1 VAQLEELT
9 AEEQLEEV
17 TLLPVAQLEE
27 LTAEYH
33 KRDSFSRIFH
43 FVMFSMSYCR
53 LEQIRLFFLAITI
66 VFLTCSSAN
75 FSNLGMSGK
84 NSTMFQPAAAFPS
97 LKPNANLDIE
107 VVTSGLSEP
116 TGIAFVDNNTI
127 LILEKGG
134 QVRLISNGQLREEPL
149 MVLPVDSINERGL
162 LGIAVL
168 EKTQNHDGSISIDA
182 SNPAIEGLSLSSSS
196 SSTSNQRK
204 GIDVFLY
211 FTELL
216 SRAANSSYSAYTP
229 IDDSD
234 EELRNRVY
242 KYEWQDKKLINP
254 KLILDIPALPGP
266 NHNGGKI
273 AIGPDNFLYV
283 IIGDLNHSG
292 KLQNEINGGQPD
304 DTSVILR
311 VNPDTGQ
318 REGNINSNGSLFS
331 INENNATETST
342 TDLSPY
348 NMSQRYYA
356 YGIRNSFGL
365 AFDPI
370 SGKLWETENGYT
382 EYDEINVVNP
392 GFNSG
397 WQALMGPLSR
407 TSNDTN
413 SFLRDRL
420 VLFPGS
426 HYSDPVF
433 SWKDVVAPT
442 AIEFL
447 NSSKLGVGYRDNIF
461 VGDYNNGNLYFF
473 KLNETRNGISLDMDN
488 NVDSSKQHHKG
499 SLGPDNDEGLS
510 DSVVDN
516 DDELSGIV
524 FGSGFGSITDIKTG
538 PDGYLYILSFHDGIL
553 YRIVPSTTLVYST
566 PEQKEQEQ
574 SSNLN
579 LSKILFPQAIH
590 LINSKHQE
598 WGGVNGSLGQP
609 ISNIS
614 ITSDGLAFYR
624 IYETGAIYWKI
635 GGVPHE
641 VHGSIYNK
649 WKSMGSELSELGYP
663 LTDERPSSAGD
674 GGYFTLFEHGT
685 ICWTP
690 YTGAHEIH
698 GDIYRRWNTLGSELS
713 ELGYPLTDVQNV
725 AEEGASISYFQGGSI
740 RVFSNNGT
748 VQVLHSKDY
757 VDIVM
762 GQNAAYS
769 FHP

>member
-1 VAQLEELT
+1 MT
-9 AEEQLEEV
+9 
-17 TLLPVAQLEE
+17 
-27 LTAEYH
+27 
-33 KRDSFSRIFH
+33 
-43 FVMFSMSYCR
+43 
-53 LEQIRLFFLAITI
+53 
-66 VFLTCSSAN
+66 
-75 FSNLGMSGK
+75 FSNTTLINIGMYGN
-84 NSTMFQPAAAFPS
+84 NSTVFQTAAAFPS
-97 LKPNANLDIE
+97 LKPDAYMDIQ

-116 TGIAFVDNNTI
+116 TGIAFVDNSTI

-134 QVRLISNGQLREEPL
+134 QVRLITSGQLLEEPL
-149 MVLPVDSINERGL
+149 IVLPVDSINERGL
-162 LGIAVL
+162 LGIAIL
-168 EKTQNHDGSISIDA
+168 EKTRNDESSRSINA
-182 SNPAIEGLSLSSSS
+182 SSPAIEGLSLSSSS
-196 SSTSNQRK
+196 SSVSNQK
-204 GIDVFLY
+204 KVIDVFLY
-211 FTELL
+211 YTELL

-292 KLQNEINGGQPD
+292 KLQNQINGGQPD

-311 VNPDTGQ
+311 INPDTGQ

-331 INENNATETST
+331 MNENNATETST

-370 SGKLWETENGYT
+370 SGNLWETENGYT

-397 WQALMGPLSR
+397 WQAIMGPLSR

-447 NSSKLGVGYRDNIF
+447 NSSKLGVGYQDNIF

-473 KLNETRNGISLDMDN
+473 KLNETRNGLSLDMDN
-488 NVDSSKQHHKG
+488 IEDSSKQQQHKG
-499 SLGPDNDEGLS
+499 S
-510 DSVVDN
+510 
-516 DDELSGIV
+516 
-524 FGSGFGSITDIKTG
+524 
-538 PDGYLYILSFHDGIL
+538 
-553 YRIVPSTTLVYST
+553 
-566 PEQKEQEQ
+566 
-574 SSNLN
+574 
-579 LSKILFPQAIH
+579 
-590 LINSKHQE
+590 
-598 WGGVNGSLGQP
+598 
-609 ISNIS
+609 
-614 ITSDGLAFYR
+614 
-624 IYETGAIYWKI
+624 
-635 GGVPHE
+635 
-641 VHGSIYNK
+641 
-649 WKSMGSELSELGYP
+649 
-663 LTDERPSSAGD
+663 
-674 GGYFTLFEHGT
+674 
-685 ICWTP
+685 
-690 YTGAHEIH
+690 
-698 GDIYRRWNTLGSELS
+698 
-713 ELGYPLTDVQNV
+713 
-725 AEEGASISYFQGGSI
+725 
-740 RVFSNNGT
+740 
-748 VQVLHSKDY
+748 
-757 VDIVM
+757 
-762 GQNAAYS
+762 
-769 FHP
+769 